1 MAGGLKI
8 YEPSVD
14 LAVCCAIA
22 SSYMDRNSKSKYVV
36 VGEVGLGGEVRS
48 VSHIDKR
55 IQEAEKLGFE
65 NIIIPGNNKKTIKA
79 KSKINIITV
88 DNVSDAIEN
97 VLK

>member
-1 MAGGLKI
+1 M
-8 YEPSVD
+8 
-14 LAVCCAIA
+14 
-22 SSYMDRNSKSKYVV
+22 
-36 VGEVGLGGEVRS
+36 GEVGLGGEVRS

-79 KSKINIITV
+79 KSKIGIITV
-88 DNVSDAIEN
+88 DNVSDAIEH